1 MLDSRRGNAQRGG
14 GASNTAKRFDH
25 GGNGLHCDVMY
36 DYRTE
41 RQALLY
47 DNRPSMNRTIIVQS
61 GMDDRDR
68 ISQALAARNASR
80 EALAEA
86 LSVSVPSVGRLL
98 RKERTLKAGE
108 RDAAFR
114 FLQIEESG
122 ERPRVIPVIGLI
134 AAGAWADAVQE
145 PLGYTWAPFG
155 GPNAFALRVDG
166 DSMDHIVMPGANVII
181 DPDDRALRDGKAYAV
196 MNELGEATFKTF
208 RNDPARFEPASR
220 NPNHTT
226 IRVGEDGFTV
236 IGRAIGSVTEM

>member
-1 MLDSRRGNAQRGG
+1 
-14 GASNTAKRFDH
+14 
-25 GGNGLHCDVMY
+25 
-36 DYRTE
+36 
-41 RQALLY
+41 
-47 DNRPSMNRTIIVQS
+47 
-61 GMDDRDR
+61 MDDRDR
-68 ISQALAARNASR
+68 ISQALAALSVSR

-122 ERPRVIPVIGLI
+122 ERPRMIPVIGLI

-145 PLGYTWAPFG
+145 PLGYTWTPFG

-196 MNELGEATFKTF
+196 MNSLGEATFKTF

-220 NPNHTT
+220 NPKHTT